1 MEEHDGI
8 LNKVSLGVE
17 IASQMYHRLLIVVS
31 NEEIESGRY
40 IGEALSIRR
49 IDVGEKLSEDLL
61 EVPARRRPLKVAG
74 LLEDL
79 LVDTEDDRILL
90 DHIEILFNESL
101 KVDPLSLLR
110 SLSRRRLVVVMWR
123 GEIEAGNLVYGFPE
137 HPEYRSYAA
146 RYVALVRFP

>member
-1 MEEHDGI
+1 M
-8 LNKVSLGVE
+8 NKISLGVE
-17 IASQMYHRLLIVVS
+17 TASHMFHRLLIVVS
-31 NEEIESGRY
+31 NEEVEGGRCV
-40 IGEALSIRR
+40 GEGLGIRR
-49 IDVGEKLSEDLL
+49 IDVGEKLGENLL

-79 LVDTEDDRILL
+79 LVGTKDDRILL
-90 DHIEILFNESL
+90 DHVEILFDESL

-137 HPEYRSYAA
+137 HPEYRSYPA
-146 RYVALVRFP
+146 RDVALVRFP